1 MRYVRGHA
9 DLLEL
14 PHLLQNFALTRTQ
27 GYLTVARGK
36 ERQTLHLGPT
46 GLRLVSST
54 LPRVKRLSRLA
65 RRALK
70 ASVSAARLQSILRK
84 EKLLGWSLGH
94 LALSPDGVRR
104 EEVVEALRKQ
114 VEEEVLDLFVWS
126 KAMFDF
132 REGRLTKGR
141 SGDPLAGLPLEGP
154 VTSLLLEAA
163 RREDEVRALWT
174 ALGDDRL
181 QLRRVAT
188 EIHADRLGEDLQ
200 RVDAILPLVKNWRML
215 KSVLRASIYPMYS
228 TLRAVHK
235 LLELGYVEAKGRR
248 GAAVVLAPPAAE
260 PAVPA
265 ALPAPSAN

>member
-14 PHLLQNFALTRTQ
+14 PHLLQNFAQTRTQ
-27 GYLTVARGK
+27 GYLTVSRGK
-36 ERQTLHLGPT
+36 ERQTLHLGAD

-65 RRALK
+65 RRALGRT
-70 ASVSAARLQSILRK
+70 VSAARLQSILRK
-84 EKLLGWSLGH
+84 EQLMGWSLGH
-94 LALSPDGVRR
+94 LALSPEGVRR

-141 SGDPLAGLPLEGP
+141 SQDPLAVLPLAGP

-163 RREDEVRALWT
+163 RREDEVRALW
-174 ALGDDRL
+174 AILGDDRL
-181 QLRRVAT
+181 QLRRT
-188 EIHADRLGEDLQ
+188 PKEIHADLLGEDLQ
-200 RVDAILPLVKNWRML
+200 RVDAILPLVKKWRML

-228 TLRAVHK
+228 TLRAVHT
-235 LLELGYVEAKGRR
+235 LLGLGYVEATGKR
-248 GAAVVLAPPAAE
+248 GAAVALPPAPE
-260 PAVPA
+260 PVVPS
-265 ALPAPSAN
+265 ALPTPSAN